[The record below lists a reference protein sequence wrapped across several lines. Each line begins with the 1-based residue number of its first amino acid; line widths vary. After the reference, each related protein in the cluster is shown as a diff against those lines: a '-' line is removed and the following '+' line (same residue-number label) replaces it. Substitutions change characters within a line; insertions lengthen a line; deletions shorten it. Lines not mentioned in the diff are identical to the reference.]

1 MTEANI
7 SGKTFE
13 VKSGK
18 NGYVINGSE
27 LSPDLKKLHPRLW
40 HILHKNNSVKVFVNK
55 IDKDKRIVE
64 LVVNGKAVEVKLK
77 TRAEQ
82 LLKSIGME
90 GAMVK
95 KIDSLRAPMPGLVH
109 SIHVEEGT
117 EVKEGEALMI
127 LEAMKMENVI
137 KSPTDGVISKIHV
150 NEKDSVE
157 KNAIMLSFS

>member
-7 SGKTFE
+7 SGKNFE

-18 NGYVINGSE
+18 KGYIINGFE
-27 LSPDLKKLHPRLW
+27 LDPDLKKLHPRLW
-40 HILHKNNSVKVFVNK
+40 HILHKNTSVKIFVNK

-64 LVVNGKAVEVKLK
+64 LVVNGKPVEVQLK

-117 EVKEGEALMI
+117 EVKEGDALLI

-137 KSPTDGVISKIHV
+137 KSPTDGIISKIHV